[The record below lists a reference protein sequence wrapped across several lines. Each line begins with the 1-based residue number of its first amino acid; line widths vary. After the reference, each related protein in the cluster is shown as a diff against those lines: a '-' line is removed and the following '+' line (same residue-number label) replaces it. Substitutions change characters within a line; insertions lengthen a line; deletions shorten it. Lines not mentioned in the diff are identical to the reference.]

1 MLVFAFDPL
10 KNYHALYLCFLPL
23 VWIGLQHGL
32 RGATLATLVVTMG
45 GLIGMHET
53 GETRY
58 RVVDFLLFELAAAS
72 VGLGLGAVVTWR
84 RQEEA
89 ERLEQQRKILQTQKL
104 ESLGVLAGGVAHDF
118 NNLLT
123 AIMGNA
129 NLVQMDLPKGSPLHA
144 PLEEIEQASARAA
157 NLCRQMMAY
166 AGTGPHRFEALDLSR
181 LLKEVEPLLSV
192 SLGKSI
198 QLEMEL
204 AQPLPAIRADAM
216 QLRQVALNLVVN
228 AVEAIEPKAG
238 VIRMSTREVALTTAE
253 LRQRF
258 HAPDLVGGRYVVWE
272 VCDTGCGMSPEV
284 RAHAC
289 EPFFTTKFTGQGL
302 GLAAVHGIVRSHHG
316 ALQVESAEGA
326 GCTLSL
332 VFPVLVARG

>member
-1 MLVFAFDPL
+1 MRR
-10 KNYHALYLCFLPL
+10 
-23 VWIGLQHGL
+23 I
-32 RGATLATLVVTMG
+32 RGAGNRQKLLG
-45 GLIGMHET
+45 Q
-53 GETRY
+53 
-58 RVVDFLLFELAAAS
+58 LLFLFFQ
-72 VGLGLGAVVTWR
+72 LGQGIVQVDAVQIQVVVNP
-84 RQEEA
+84 QGFA
-89 ERLEQQRKILQTQKL
+89 RL
-104 ESLGVLAGGVAHDF
+104 LAGRCRLFCGCDCGCRRRGCWRGRFGTGRWRPWRGWGAGAHDF

-123 AIMGNA
+123 AIIGNA